1 MDVPLYGDPNNK
13 DAPDLAKKGLQEFKN
28 RKVII
33 FDTAGRHKNEEDLIA
48 EMDEL
53 DNIINPTE
61 AILVIDGTIGQQAG
75 EQARAFSQATDIGSI
90 IITKLDGSAKGGG
103 AMSAVAE
110 TGAPIKFIGTGE
122 RIDDFELFDPQ
133 RFISRLLGMGD
144 IQSLIE
150 KAEENID
157 EDIAEKTMNNMLT
170 GKFTLMDMKNQF
182 EMMNKM
188 GPMQQVLN
196 MIPGMGNKISKEA
209 SKMTEDKID
218 SYKIMMSSM
227 TEEEM
232 LNPKIIK
239 QSRIQRIARGSGVD
253 ETEVKELLKYYN
265 NTKKTMKGIGKR
277 SGRLG
282 GGAMNRMMGQFM
294 NR

>member
-1 MDVPLYGDPNNK
+1 MERYNYIEHLKEDINNFI
-13 DAPDLAKKGLQEFKN
+13 EENKN
-28 RKVII
+28 LS
-33 FDTAGRHKNEEDLIA
+33 F
-48 EMDEL
+48 DEL
-53 DNIINPTE
+53 YDTMFTS
-61 AILVIDGTIGQQAG
+61 DTITGNASG
-75 EQARAFSQATDIGSI
+75 SYTFSTW
-90 IITKLDGSAKGGG
+90 
-103 AMSAVAE
+103 
-110 TGAPIKFIGTGE
+110 
-122 RIDDFELFDPQ
+122 
-133 RFISRLLGMGD
+133 
-144 IQSLIE
+144 

-170 GKFTLMDMKNQF
+170 GKFTLVDMKNQF
-182 EMMNKM
+182 DMMNKM

-196 MIPGMGNKISKEA
+196 MIPGMGNKIPKEA
-209 SKMTEDKID
+209 SKMTEDKIA

-239 QSRIQRIARGSGVD
+239 QSRVQRIARGSGVS
-253 ETEVKELLKYYN
+253 ESEVKELLKYYN

-277 SGRLG
+277 GGRLG